1 MDNKMENINN
11 TIFVNYKSEN
21 TSISDSVFETPTEL
35 TDNLSFSLKN
45 NIIIDY
51 SIGEVEKSDVNKEV
65 SEEAIVE

>member
-35 TDNLSFSLKN
+35 TDNLSFALKN

-51 SIGEVEKSDVNKEV
+51 SIGEVDKSDVNKEV

>member
-1 MDNKMENINN
+1 MENINN

-35 TDNLSFSLKN
+35 TDNLSFALKN

-51 SIGEVEKSDVNKEV
+51 SIGEVYLNIYLED
-65 SEEAIVE
+65 